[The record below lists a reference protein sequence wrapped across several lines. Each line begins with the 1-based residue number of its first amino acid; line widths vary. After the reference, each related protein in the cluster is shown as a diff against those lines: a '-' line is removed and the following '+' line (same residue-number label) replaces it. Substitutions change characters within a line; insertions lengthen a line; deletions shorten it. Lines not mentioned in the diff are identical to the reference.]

1 MYGARVPSGGAQRRK
16 ITRKFHVSPLR
27 SKVAVFQEGKE
38 PLPRCDLC
46 GIHMPVRRLIRHRKT
61 ARCNRNTQMRW
72 RRWDVA
78 IAARCLE
85 AKLSLT
91 GE

>member
-1 MYGARVPSGGAQRRK
+1 MAHSAGILRENFMYHH
-16 ITRKFHVSPLR
+16 FR

-38 PLPRCDLC
+38 PLPRYDLC

-61 ARCNRNTQMRW
+61 ALCNRNTQMRW

-85 AKLSLT
+85 AKLSLI